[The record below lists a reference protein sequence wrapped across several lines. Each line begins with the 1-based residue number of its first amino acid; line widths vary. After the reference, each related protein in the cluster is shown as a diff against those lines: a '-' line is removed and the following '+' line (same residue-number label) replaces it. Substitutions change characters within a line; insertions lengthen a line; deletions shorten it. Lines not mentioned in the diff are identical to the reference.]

1 MLQHIERVVT
11 PKLIPGNCQI
21 LLTNNNNI
29 NNNNNNNNNSRRAV
43 RLRIYVRY
51 CRRAVVSVLLNT
63 NLIYLAKIRR
73 LRILMETDLP
83 LSRKI
88 QKDRYFFIS
97 NDTKS
102 FMKSEHFVIQSF
114 AKTGQCKLVIADVL
128 PVTKSNL

>member
-1 MLQHIERVVT
+1 MLQHIEGVVT

-21 LLTNNNNI
+21 LLN

-43 RLRIYVRY
+43 RLRIYVTH

-63 NLIYLAKIRR
+63 NLTYLAKIRR

-83 LSRKI
+83 LSSKI

-97 NDTKS
+97 NGTKS
-102 FMKSEHFVIQSF
+102 SMKSEHFVIQSF
-114 AKTGQCKLVIADVL
+114 AKTGQYKLVIADVL